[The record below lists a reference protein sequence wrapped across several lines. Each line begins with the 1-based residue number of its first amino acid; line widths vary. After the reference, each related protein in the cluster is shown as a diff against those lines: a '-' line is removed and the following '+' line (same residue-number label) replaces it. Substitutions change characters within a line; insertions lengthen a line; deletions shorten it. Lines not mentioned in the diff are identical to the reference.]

1 MNHLF
6 YIIHLETWMC
16 MCIVSIITHHQE
28 YTICTSINHPHRHTG
43 RRQRW
48 RRSQI
53 IYLLEE
59 QILPQKLNAKIIFD
73 TVIIIKSLLSL
84 FKINKDRTVLYAKP
98 LFWRTVNAPS
108 FIRDKT
114 RSWAN
119 SAVCWC
125 EAGMD
130 AREPRP
136 TTSERALL
144 FPAVPAGSWGWGML
158 VPHGGSGLPPRR
170 AFCLLKSEIRHSL
183 CFYTASFFLFP

>member
-1 MNHLF
+1 
-6 YIIHLETWMC
+6 

-84 FKINKDRTVLYAKP
+84 FKINKDRTVIFDAKKR
-98 LFWRTVNAPS
+98 RTTFLNAIKINY
-108 FIRDKT
+108 F
-114 RSWAN
+114 N
-119 SAVCWC
+119 SHINKKFKV
-125 EAGMD
+125 D
-130 AREPRP
+130 FF
-136 TTSERALL
+136 
-144 FPAVPAGSWGWGML
+144 FPQNTKMA
-158 VPHGGSGLPPRR
+158 
-170 AFCLLKSEIRHSL
+170 
-183 CFYTASFFLFP
+183 